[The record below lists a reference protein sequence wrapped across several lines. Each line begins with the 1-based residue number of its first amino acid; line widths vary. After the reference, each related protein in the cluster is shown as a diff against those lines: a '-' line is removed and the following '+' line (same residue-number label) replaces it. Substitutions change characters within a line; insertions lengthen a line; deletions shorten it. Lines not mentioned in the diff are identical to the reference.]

1 MVHLAVRG
9 SFLSEMN
16 VLELGFCHD
25 NRQVF
30 GWQQCRGFW
39 RVSEGLGVAGDPRRD
54 VVHLAFRGSYFHGV
68 PELSED

>member
-16 VLELGFCHD
+16 VLELGFCH
-25 NRQVF
+25 
-30 GWQQCRGFW
+30 
-39 RVSEGLGVAGDPRRD
+39 EGLGVAGDPRRD